1 MLPMRARGMDLILHH
16 RARMSQAVGLK
27 KKTKTKN
34 NKQCPFRTGKLLSFF
49 VKNSKFQP
57 TISLKY
63 RKSKLSASPA
73 RALPAGHNHSFN

>member
-1 MLPMRARGMDLILHH
+1 MDGPGFHYVSE
-16 RARMSQAVGLK
+16 RNQTYTVK
-27 KKTKTKN
+27 KKKPKN
-34 NKQCPFRTGKLLSFF
+34 KKQCPFRTGKLLSFF

-63 RKSKLSASPA
+63 RKSKLSASLA